1 MNSAACLVASS
12 IALLAVSCTT
22 TLPPKGNAAPS
33 LAPPAAASAAPIARR
48 SGFATVGDG
57 TRIYWEACGSGP
69 AIVLVHGLGGNHAV
83 WFQQVAHLARTHTV
97 LTVSQRGFAPSGG
110 GRERYDVA
118 TLVEDLRAVMDA
130 AGVARAVVVGQ
141 SMGGWTALGLA
152 LAAPERVAGLVLA
165 DTFGGIVDDAIEV
178 HLTTMTA
185 AAKKLGSAPPPLG
198 VHPALSSAFSAS
210 RPDLGYL
217 YQTLATFGS
226 PRPDKIAGQLAASRV
241 DATRL
246 AALDLP
252 VLFVVGAEDRLFPP
266 TLMERA
272 ASKVAGAKV
281 VTIEG
286 AGHSPYFEK
295 PGEWNAALERFLA
308 GR

>member
-1 MNSAACLVASS
+1 MNPAARLALSS
-12 IALLAVSCTT
+12 VALLAVSCTT
-22 TLPPKGNAAPS
+22 ALSPKETAAPS
-33 LAPPAAASAAPIARR
+33 PARPVAAASVPIARR
-48 SGFATVGDG
+48 SAFATVSDG

-83 WFQQVAHLARTHTV
+83 WFPQVAHFARTHTV
-97 LTVSQRGFAPSGG
+97 VTLSQRGFAPSGG
-110 GRERYDVA
+110 GRDRYDVA
-118 TLVEDLRAVMDA
+118 TLVEDLRAVMAA
-130 AGVARAVVVGQ
+130 AGIARAVVVGQ

-152 LAAPERVAGLVLA
+152 LAAPERVSGLVLA

-198 VHPALSSAFSAS
+198 VHPALSPAFSAN

-226 PRPDKIAGQLAASRV
+226 PRPDVIAGQLAASRA
-241 DATRL
+241 DAKKL
-246 AALDLP
+246 VALDLP
-252 VLFVVGAEDRLFPP
+252 VLFVVGADDRLFPP
-266 TLMERA
+266 ALIERA

-281 VTIEG
+281 ATIDG

-295 PGEWNAALERFLA
+295 PGEWNGALERFLA
-308 GR
+308 GG